1 MHDAVALLLALI
13 FLVVSFFVALIAPKG
28 KRKLLWLF
36 IWFLV
41 FFADGFITSAIF
53 HYYENLRQDKHPRKA
68 RYQRI
73 LCRRKEIRSMVSRFR

>member
-1 MHDAVALLLALI
+1 MHDAVALLIALV
-13 FLVVSFFVALIAPKG
+13 FLIVSLFVALIAPPQKKG

-53 HYYENLRQDKHPRKA
+53 HYYGNLRQDKHPRKA

-73 LCRRKEIRSMVSRFR
+73 LCRRKEI